1 MRRLTVTGAA
11 AATEAGTSSAST
23 ASARPARRWSM
34 RATPFHEGDMS
45 LAVGAGLLAP
55 GPTAPHLPGP
65 PSAVQWLERR
75 SALAGGVPRHSGGGA
90 PRGGPPPPSPPPPP
104 GGGGPL
110 ARPGRPPPP

>member
-34 RATPFHEGDMS
+34 SATPFHEGDMS

-55 GPTAPHLPGP
+55 GPTAPRLPGP
-65 PSAVQWLERR
+65 PSAVQWLERP
-75 SALAGGVPRHSGGGA
+75 SALAGGVPGH
-90 PRGGPPPPSPPPPP
+90 RGGVPAAFPPASLSPPPPQRRVRHF
-104 GGGGPL
+104 G
-110 ARPGRPPPP
+110 A

>member
-34 RATPFHEGDMS
+34 SATPFHEGDMS

-55 GPTAPHLPGP
+55 VPTAPRLPGP
-65 PSAVQWLERR
+65 PSAGRR
-75 SALAGGVPRHSGGGA
+75 VETPGALAAGDAAG
-90 PRGGPPPPSPPPPP
+90 RGGETTGVVRPAVLDAPPRE
-104 GGGGPL
+104 GHVW
-110 ARPGRPPPP
+110 